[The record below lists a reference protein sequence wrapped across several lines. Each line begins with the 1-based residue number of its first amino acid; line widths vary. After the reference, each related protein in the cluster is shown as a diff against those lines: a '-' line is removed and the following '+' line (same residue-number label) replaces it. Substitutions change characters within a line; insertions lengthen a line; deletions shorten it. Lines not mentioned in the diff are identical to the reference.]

1 MVEYGLYMT
10 LKEITN
16 KYPTTND
23 EWAYRC
29 MSPDIG
35 SYRTDLNSFLHNV
48 LFGIKSRKNIVGMH
62 YKSEEYVDVREFFVR
77 QSDSDDFYDNPDV
90 FTSKTNDLFDYNG
103 NSDPWG
109 RKFKIYKSWY
119 NVVTING
126 YKCKAILDDVG
137 KPLVYVLN
145 TSVEGHTI
153 YCVERINI

>member
-1 MVEYGLYMT
+1 MSKI
-10 LKEITN
+10 KEITN

-29 MSPDIG
+29 VSSDIG

-48 LFGIKSRKNIVGMH
+48 LIGIKSRKSITDMK
-62 YKSEEYVDVREFFVR
+62 YTSEEYVDVNEFFVR
-77 QSDSDDFYDNPDV
+77 DSTNDDFYDNPAL
-90 FTSKTNDLFDYNG
+90 FTHKGHNSFNYVG

-109 RKFKIYKSWY
+109 RMFKVYK
-119 NVVTING
+119 NGINTDV
-126 YKCKAILDDVG
+126 YKCKAILDDIG
-137 KPLVYVLN
+137 KPLVYVLS

>member
-1 MVEYGLYMT
+1 MSNMT

-23 EWAYRC
+23 EWTYMCVSR
-29 MSPDIG
+29 DVG
-35 SYRTDLNSFLHNV
+35 YHDGLTSFLHNV
-48 LFGIKSRKNIVGMH
+48 LFGIKSTMK
-62 YKSEEYVDVREFFVR
+62 YKSDEYVDVHEFFVR
-77 QSDSDDFYDNPDV
+77 QSDKDDFYDNPDV
-90 FTSKTNDLFDYNG
+90 FTSKTNDLFDYSG
-103 NSDPWG
+103 NVDPWF

-153 YCVERINI
+153 YCVDRINI

>member
-1 MVEYGLYMT
+1 MT

-29 MSPDIG
+29 VSSDIG

-48 LFGIKSRKNIVGMH
+48 LIGIKSRKNIEGMH
-62 YKSEEYVDVREFFVR
+62 YKSEEYVDVYEFFVR
-77 QSDSDDFYDNPDV
+77 QSDSDDFYDNPHV
-90 FTSKTNDLFDYNG
+90 FTHKGHNSFDYVG

-109 RKFKIYKSWY
+109 RKFKVYKNGLLGISDG
-119 NVVTING
+119 G
-126 YKCKAILDDVG
+126 YKCRAILDDVG
-137 KPLVYVLN
+137 KHLVYVLS